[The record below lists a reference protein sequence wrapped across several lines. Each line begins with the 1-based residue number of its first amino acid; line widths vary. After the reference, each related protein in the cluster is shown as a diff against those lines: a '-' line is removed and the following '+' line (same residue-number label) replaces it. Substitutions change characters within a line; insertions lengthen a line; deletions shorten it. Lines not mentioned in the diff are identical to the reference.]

1 MSIELS
7 ELEKT
12 EITADQFTKKKLDM
26 VSEKVN
32 SMFSLVDW
40 DMFEI
45 QINGGEKEI
54 CECSVK
60 GVPYGTLNAA
70 LKTNVGLDIINAF
83 SKKYDVY
90 APIWIDNRESVTDLI
105 PTDTQLISLIV
116 SPSNK
121 TLKFE

>member
-1 MSIELS
+1 MG
-7 ELEKT
+7 
-12 EITADQFTKKKLDM
+12 
-26 VSEKVN
+26 
-32 SMFSLVDW
+32 FSR
-40 DMFEI
+40 E
-45 QINGGEKEI
+45 EI
-54 CECSVK
+54 CECSVE

-121 TLKFE
+121 TLTFE